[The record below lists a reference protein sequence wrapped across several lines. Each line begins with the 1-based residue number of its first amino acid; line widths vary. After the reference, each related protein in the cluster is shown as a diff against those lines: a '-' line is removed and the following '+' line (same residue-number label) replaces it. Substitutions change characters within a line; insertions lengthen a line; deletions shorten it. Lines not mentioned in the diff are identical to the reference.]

1 MQTSNGA
8 WPLPRSAENA
18 SERRPD
24 NRPDNRTAGGGPRPA
39 GPPGPDGLG
48 QRHTVRLA
56 RRRGS
61 DSRRWRNTFLDG
73 PVASAN
79 RAIAAPAGKRRRSAG
94 VSSLLHMILL
104 LGEFCPCPANGTCSR
119 STATALTYTPP
130 PCATRAPR
138 WPSRW
143 TTNGAWS
150 TRFSILRTMMRP
162 RGELDAAYW
171 SENPL
176 PLRFP
181 SEITD
186 TGFAVAG
193 ATSLPV
199 VKNGRRSE
207 AAAGERLNEEEVDPV
222 IHHGEA
228 HGRRTLP
235 RPLGRYAPRRAA
247 PVHRRGPPRRGP
259 QAGRRRILRRSG
271 ARRLRHRPRG
281 RQGAAGRGHPP
292 CATGSCSSA
301 GSPSPSWR
309 PATVAAGTGP
319 GRTRPRTAWA
329 RPTWKAAPSTSPHR
343 NCPSSAT

>member
-1 MQTSNGA
+1 MSG
-8 WPLPRSAENA
+8 
-18 SERRPD
+18 ERHLLKVYSD
-24 NRPDNRTAGGGPRPA
+24 RTYVHAT
-39 GPPGPDGLG
+39 
-48 QRHTVRLA
+48 TVRHQGTTVALA
-56 RRRGS
+56 MDDQRRLVY
-61 DSRRWRNTFLDG
+61 TVLDL
-73 PVASAN
+73 AHHDEA
-79 RAIAAPAGKRRRSAG
+79 K
-94 VSSLLHMILL
+94 
-104 LGEFCPCPANGTCSR
+104 
-119 STATALTYTPP
+119 
-130 PCATRAPR
+130 
-138 WPSRW
+138 
-143 TTNGAWS
+143 
-150 TRFSILRTMMRP
+150 
-162 RGELDAAYW
+162 GELDAAYW
-171 SENPL
+171 SESPL
-176 PLRFP
+176 PPRFP

-228 HGRRTLP
+228 HGRRALP